1 MAANRAC
8 AAPRANSSL
17 LGGEVAELSTP
28 TLELLRKQE
37 PGPPHS
43 ASTRSSTRPKAS
55 AEAYSA
61 TARSRG
67 IVEAHLRMPNAAF
80 FRALSVCGA
89 LTGSL
94 ATTDPPPRPS
104 DTVPDS

>member
-1 MAANRAC
+1 MTRPRAPGSRRLGMAANLAC

-28 TLELLRKQE
+28 TLVLLRKQE

-43 ASTRSSTRPKAS
+43 ASTRSSNRPKAS
-55 AEAYSA
+55 VEAYSA

-67 IVEAHLRMPNAAF
+67 LVEAHLRMSD
-80 FRALSVCGA
+80 RKSTR
-89 LTGSL
+89 LTASH
-94 ATTDPPPRPS
+94 
-104 DTVPDS
+104 

>member
-1 MAANRAC
+1 MAANLAC

-28 TLELLRKQE
+28 TLVLLRKQE

-43 ASTRSSTRPKAS
+43 ASTRSSNRPKAS
-55 AEAYSA
+55 VEAYSA

-67 IVEAHLRMPNAAF
+67 IVKAHLRMSNAAF
-80 FRALSVCGA
+80 CSAIKIGRASCRERVCQYG
-89 LTGSL
+89 
-94 ATTDPPPRPS
+94 
-104 DTVPDS
+104 